1 MGECVT
7 VAVLKNV
14 ATLPAMPT
22 SIAGDSVVTIH
33 YKLTLDDG
41 SIADSSFD
49 GEPLVYLHGYGN
61 LVLGL
66 ERQLLGKKK
75 GDQFDAAV
83 LPAEGYGDYDPAAEH
98 KYPRSSFPKNAELS
112 VGMGFHTQ
120 DKKGNSVPLFVKELN
135 GDEVVVTSNH
145 PLAGQRLNF
154 QIEVLD
160 LRAATKQ
167 ELQHGHVHGKG
178 GHHH

>member
-1 MGECVT
+1 
-7 VAVLKNV
+7 
-14 ATLPAMPT
+14 
-22 SIAGDSVVTIH
+22 
-33 YKLTLDDG
+33 
-41 SIADSSFD
+41 
-49 GEPLVYLHGYGN
+49 
-61 LVLGL
+61 
-66 ERQLLGKKK
+66 
-75 GDQFDAAV
+75 
-83 LPAEGYGDYDPAAEH
+83 
-98 KYPRSSFPKNAELS
+98 
-112 VGMGFHTQ
+112 MGFHTQ